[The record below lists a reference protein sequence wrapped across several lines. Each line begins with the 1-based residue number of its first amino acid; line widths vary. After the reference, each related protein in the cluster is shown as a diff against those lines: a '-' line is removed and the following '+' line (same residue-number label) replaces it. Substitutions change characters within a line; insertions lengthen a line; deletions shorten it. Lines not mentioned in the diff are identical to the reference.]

1 MDKKINVWMSPKCG
15 ENCSISINNSIW
27 FTLYDPKEMF
37 LINLANIIEMKNNNK
52 EQEIKDNT
60 IITLQN
66 IKDNIQIKYWLLNED
81 NNIATAFVEM
91 VIKQK
96 NYNELYDM
104 YSLFKMNKNYINKY
118 INIIESDNFKYNEL
132 RRLFQNG
139 CLILN

>member
-27 FTLYDPKEMF
+27 FTLYDLKEMF

-66 IKDNIQIKYWLLNED
+66 IKDDIQIKYWLLNED
-81 NNIATAFVEM
+81 NNIATAFIEM